1 MNGDFV
7 RIEYLGNDYFCF
19 YFGDVKQNKTLELII
34 SKYFENYLSEKTKKK
49 KYISTLSYIFLNI
62 FRKMKSIELDYDN
75 DGLLLAEYNFS
86 DPMIK
91 KTGYILK
98 FSYHKGNYFY
108 NYGKEKITQSFLIEV
123 MKYLETIN
131 YMKHENGNFSSY
143 KPSFQYINWNKI
155 YKEIYKN
162 NREEILKIL
171 EKAIPK
177 RKQSEIVIKE
187 KNEEGEWVAIEDKI
201 KINSLSRR
209 KELVET
215 RKYIKKLRNMYSE
228 MNVELD
234 HYNNGTDIQ
243 RKNILELYEMKYG
256 TGSFRVETYNK
267 NIDIRNN
274 YLKNIFLP
282 YRTYHLS
289 GKKLSWGRVYGGML
303 DSYVSNIY
311 KPLLKIDNEYSLSID
326 IKSSLIQFF
335 ILTECKNINNKQDF
349 YYYENLEKFSLR
361 REDIKLISQCF
372 LYNVDILNAWRAYN
386 QKCWINK
393 EYTKISYDKWKNEL
407 IPVMR
412 EEKSYL
418 FDSLFFNKEKCKSM
432 IHRESNF
439 IIELSKELMSNKI
452 KHISCFDAVYVS
464 YKNME
469 NTLNIINDTSIR
481 MFNKEINVDFDNET
495 FMELV
500 R

>member
-1 MNGDFV
+1 M
-7 RIEYLGNDYFCF
+7 
-19 YFGDVKQNKTLELII
+19 
-34 SKYFENYLSEKTKKK
+34 
-49 KYISTLSYIFLNI
+49 
-62 FRKMKSIELDYDN
+62 
-75 DGLLLAEYNFS
+75 
-86 DPMIK
+86 
-91 KTGYILK
+91 
-98 FSYHKGNYFY
+98 
-108 NYGKEKITQSFLIEV
+108 
-123 MKYLETIN
+123 
-131 YMKHENGNFSSY
+131 
-143 KPSFQYINWNKI
+143 
-155 YKEIYKN
+155 
-162 NREEILKIL
+162 
-171 EKAIPK
+171 
-177 RKQSEIVIKE
+177 
-187 KNEEGEWVAIEDKI
+187 
-201 KINSLSRR
+201 
-209 KELVET
+209 
-215 RKYIKKLRNMYSE
+215 
-228 MNVELD
+228 
-234 HYNNGTDIQ
+234 
-243 RKNILELYEMKYG
+243 
-256 TGSFRVETYNK
+256 
-267 NIDIRNN
+267 
-274 YLKNIFLP
+274 
-282 YRTYHLS
+282 
-289 GKKLSWGRVYGGML
+289 
-303 DSYVSNIY
+303 
-311 KPLLKIDNEYSLSID
+311 SID

-464 YKNME
+464 YKNMD